1 MRNVDY
7 INLDQAEVEIMPSGF
22 LSLLANLTRT
32 GIFTYQ
38 RISPDGSI
46 EIVRQLRTSEEVF
59 DPESLATLTGLPLT
73 NTHPEEL
80 ISPENASDF
89 IVGMSS
95 DQPKKILAPVQNG
108 DTEEYIQQRLT
119 IFDEDTIEEVQNK
132 TKNEISLGYT
142 CELDFE
148 PGMYK
153 GQNYDAIQRNIRVNH
168 VSLVRKARGGHNCK
182 VLIDGTETVVNLD
195 GLMVDNFE
203 ESKNVKVFKHEG
215 KEYKVEDDVY
225 SLLASLQTNFDEAKE
240 LNIAAKDLNKV
251 KQKEIDK
258 LTAIKD
264 DLESKLEVK
273 NQNDSADKFNKAV
286 KARVS
291 LEAQGSKVLGE
302 VNLDSLSD
310 EEIKVKVIKKLRPN
324 TNLDGKSDDYIQAR
338 FDMVMEDYKEEST
351 DTSDRTKLGKRHVSE
366 DSDDD
371 PWALTAKARQNSWNK
386 YKELSKRKV

>member
-7 INLDQAEVEIMPSGF
+7 VNLDQAEVEVMPNGF

-32 GIFTYQ
+32 GIFVYQ

-59 DPESLATLTGLPLT
+59 DPESLASLTGLPLT

-195 GLMVDNFE
+195 GISELEPDNFK
-203 ESKNVKVFKHEG
+203 ESKDVKVFTREG

-225 SLLASLQTNFDEAKE
+225 SLLTSLQTNLDESKE
-240 LNIAAKDLNKV
+240 LSVA

-264 DLESKLEVK
+264 DLESKIETK

-286 KARVS
+286 KARVA
-291 LEAQGSKVLGE
+291 LEAQGAKVLGD

-324 TNLDGKSDDYIQAR
+324 TNLDGKSEDYIQAR
-338 FDMVMEDYKEEST
+338 FDMAIEDYSEDSD
-351 DTSDRTKLGKRHVSE
+351 DTSDRKKLGKKLVTE

-371 PWALTAKARQNSWNK
+371 PWTLAKKARENSWK
-386 YKELSKRKV
+386 KSQELSKRKV